1 MCSLRRWRG
10 GTLFV
15 EDYADRVRLAAGYL
29 SRLLADGGSRV
40 DNPADEPVGPEDATA
55 LELAEDAPL
64 VQFGCDPAPG
74 VTAAAVDGGSAC
86 LLNGR
91 SFWLVAY
98 RAGTV
103 WHRDRDTFASDTDP
117 LQLRALTQ
125 TDAKAA
131 YAEALALAGVKR
143 ERELADLGGVV
154 DVLRELAEWRRTAEA
169 VAAARPGDLV
179 LVDGSLH
186 PGPFLP
192 TGLVEPVHELAR
204 ERGVDLVG
212 VTKASKLRWGRY
224 APLVL
229 RVRRR
234 AEGELGPEARW
245 YLRVTGPEDPAEV
258 YVARLA
264 RAGAYA
270 FRVDAVRGARDPG
283 ELFAVLAGLSD
294 DPAFLGYP
302 YPLAAV
308 HRVGLAARPAPGRP
322 APRPARGVPARGPVR
337 GRRRPGDAR
346 LPPDPER
353 LSPTTGDLD
362 HAGLQGTHLRPLGAR
377 RAVPGLLRRG
387 PVPRRAAGRRR
398 PGAGPPLPVPGH
410 RRRLRLGVLGRRLGR
425 AHRRRAD
432 GHGPG
437 RGGHHPARLREAPL
451 QGGRGRP
458 PRLRRRQGLPQ
469 AQEPARPSSPPCPP
483 PPTPTW
489 RSCASGWATSRSGGC
504 ARARTPSTCRSG
516 SGARP
521 CPATSACSPPPA
533 WARATS

>member
-1 MCSLRRWRG
+1 MARRG
-10 GTLFV
+10 GTLLV

-29 SRLLADGGSRV
+29 SRLLADAGTRV
-40 DNPADEPVGPEDATA
+40 DNPADEPVGPEDAAA
-55 LELAEDAPL
+55 LELTDDAPL
-64 VQFGCDPAPG
+64 HQFGCDPAPG

-103 WHRDRDTFASDTDP
+103 WHRDRDTFATDTDP

-179 LVDGSLH
+179 LVDGNLH

-192 TGLVEPVHELAR
+192 AGLVEPVHELAR
-204 ERGVDLVG
+204 ERQVDLVG

-234 AEGELGPEARW
+234 AEGELGTEARW

-270 FRVDAVRGARDPG
+270 FRVDPSAA
-283 ELFAVLAGLSD
+283 
-294 DPAFLGYP
+294 PAT
-302 YPLAAV
+302 
-308 HRVGLAARPAPGRP
+308 PASCSRSWP
-322 APRPARGVPARGPVR
+322 ACPTTPPSPATPTRWPSPTGSSRCPARA
-337 GRRRPGDAR
+337 GR
-346 LPPDPER
+346 
-353 LSPTTGDLD
+353 
-362 HAGLQGTHLRPLGAR
+362 
-377 RAVPGLLRRG
+377 LRR
-387 PVPRRAAGRRR
+387 
-398 PGAGPPLPVPGH
+398 
-410 RRRLRLGVLGRRLGR
+410 
-425 AHRRRAD
+425 D
-432 GHGPG
+432 
-437 RGGHHPARLREAPL
+437 LREAF
-451 QGGRGRP
+451 
-458 PRLRRRQGLPQ
+458 LREGLSEDDVDLVMRDFHLTLN
-469 AQEPARPSSPPCPP
+469 A
-483 PPTPTW
+483 
-489 RSCASGWATSRSGGC
+489 
-504 ARARTPSTCRSG
+504 
-516 SGARP
+516 
-521 CPATSACSPPPA
+521 
-533 WARATS
+533 

>member
-186 PGPFLP
+186 PGAFLP
-192 TGLVEPVHELAR
+192 AALVAPIHELAL

-212 VTKASKLRWGRY
+212 VTKSSKLRWGRY

-234 AEGELGPEARW
+234 AEAELGPDARW
-245 YLRVTGPEDPAEV
+245 CLRVTGDPDQADPGTDSWRSEV
-258 YVARLA
+258 FVARLA
-264 RAGAYA
+264 SRGAYA
-270 FRVDAVRGARDPG
+270 FRVDAVRGHRDAE

-302 YPLAAV
+302 YPLARV
-308 HRVGLAARPAPGRP
+308 HQLVSLSGHLLA
-322 APRPARGVPARGPVR
+322 
-337 GRRRPGDAR
+337 D
-346 LPPDPER
+346 
-353 LSPTTGDLD
+353 
-362 HAGLQGTHLRPLGAR
+362 
-377 RAVPGLLRRG
+377 LRRDL
-387 PVPRRAAGRRR
+387 RAAFM
-398 PGAGPPLPVPGH
+398 
-410 RRRLRLGVLGRRLGR
+410 
-425 AHRRRAD
+425 
-432 GHGPG
+432 
-437 RGGHHPARLREAPL
+437 RE
-451 QGGRGRP
+451 
-458 PRLRRRQGLPQ
+458 GLPSDDIDLVMRDFHLTLN
-469 AQEPARPSSPPCPP
+469 A
-483 PPTPTW
+483 
-489 RSCASGWATSRSGGC
+489 
-504 ARARTPSTCRSG
+504 
-516 SGARP
+516 
-521 CPATSACSPPPA
+521 
-533 WARATS
+533 